1 MKIYDVTFNTQAGT
15 ATEAIRAA
23 TPHHA
28 LGVALKIKASD
39 AASLAFRP
47 YHGTW
52 PVQEIVVTDKDGNEC
67 CGWMD
72 DDVCFQQ
79 IVYGLLEA
87 ARELVAQTDAAG
99 ASHGLTTVKRIIE
112 ALDQRVTENHA
123 LARNMP

>member
-1 MKIYDVTFNTQAGT
+1 MKAYDVTFNTQAGT
-15 ATEAIRAA
+15 TTEAIHAA
-23 TPHHA
+23 TPQQA
-28 LGVALKIKASD
+28 LGIALKIKATGS
-39 AASLAFRP
+39 APLAFRP

-52 PVQEIVVTDKDGNEC
+52 PVQEIVVIDKDGNEC

-79 IVYGLLEA
+79 IAYGLLEA

-99 ASHGLTTVKRIIE
+99 AGHARNAVKCLIE